1 MPSLL
6 EEANGPPEKRRKVTD
21 FGYQSQEQHHNDLF
35 IKFLISSNQSFL
47 EFSHIKESALDN
59 ENILIE
65 KKIEYW
71 HYLEKHRNFIIS
83 KAIFHNG
90 FNPNIHQAF
99 INMSKLAN
107 DINSLIFL
115 DVIIYP
121 GKIKNFFNCLNVLT
135 SLTSL
140 SFINTTYD
148 FGFSKDHFDAIG
160 NYLLNNPKIT
170 NFKMS
175 NFQFGTKGFDAI
187 LKAVT
192 ENNTMLF
199 LHFENCKMTDENLK
213 SLLNLTN
220 SKLKLLDLTGLN
232 FTYSCSIY
240 TILKCPLMQTSEA
253 KISLKACTH
262 SRYDNFS
269 KKFKALTKT
278 EYKHLQSRFEL

>member
-1 MPSLL
+1 LTLP
-6 EEANGPPEKRRKVTD
+6 
-21 FGYQSQEQHHNDLF
+21 
-35 IKFLISSNQSFL
+35 
-47 EFSHIKESALDN
+47 
-59 ENILIE
+59 
-65 KKIEYW
+65 
-71 HYLEKHRNFIIS
+71 
-83 KAIFHNG
+83 
-90 FNPNIHQAF
+90 
-99 INMSKLAN
+99 
-107 DINSLIFL
+107 L

-199 LHFENCKMTDENLK
+199 LHFENCKMTDANLN

-232 FTYSCSIY
+232 FTYHFPIY

-269 KKFKALTKT
+269 KKFKSLTKT